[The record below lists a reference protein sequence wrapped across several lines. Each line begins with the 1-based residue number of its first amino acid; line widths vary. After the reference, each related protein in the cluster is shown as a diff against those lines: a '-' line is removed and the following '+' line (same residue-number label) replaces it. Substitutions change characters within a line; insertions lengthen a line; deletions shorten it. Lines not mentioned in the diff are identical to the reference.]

1 MSNATGSVSE
11 QTYQT
16 TLNKSD
22 YRLKLYT
29 AAAIAAGVGALAL
42 SQPAEAEVVIT
53 RKTIPILRSNPWLP
67 PQHHVYISLNN
78 NGVNDF
84 SFYLYSYAYK
94 DQAWELTVSAE
105 GAGAVQAGPSPQGSS
120 YAAALTP
127 GAKIGPSAHF
137 GSRARDFLVEREI
150 RRFSNSFSS
159 GSSWRTSGDWGK
171 NPTNTYLGVK
181 FLIDGETHYGWV
193 RLTVS
198 TGVTGI
204 EATILAYAYE
214 TEANKEIV
222 AGVPK
227 GEVPVILN
235 ENQIN
240 ENQINANQGPSLGA
254 LAAGADGLSQWRH

>member
-1 MSNATGSVSE
+1 MSEARGVSACA
-11 QTYQT
+11 QQSTQ
-16 TLNKSD
+16 NKIDHRMKVYSA
-22 YRLKLYT
+22 L
-29 AAAIAAGVGALAL
+29 AIAAGVGALAMA
-42 SQPAEAEVVIT
+42 QPAESEVVIT

-67 PQHHVYISLNN
+67 PAHHVYISLNN
-78 NGVNDF
+78 SGVNDF

-94 DQAWELTVSAE
+94 DQAWELTVSPQ
-105 GAGAVQAGPSPQGSS
+105 GAGAVQAGPSPQGSF

-137 GSRARDFLVEREI
+137 GSEAGGFLVEREI
-150 RRFSNSFSS
+150 RRFSNSFST

-181 FLIDGETHYGWV
+181 FLIDGQTHYGWV

-198 TGVTGI
+198 SGLTGI

-227 GEVPVILN
+227 GEAPVIIN

-240 ENQINANQGPSLGA
+240 ENKGPSLGA
-254 LAAGADGLSQWRH
+254 LAAGADSLSHWRH